1 MTGWSRIRAHR
12 NHGNHRK
19 GGIKKYFREFGELC
33 VGLKTIS
40 IAIQEPFP
48 TRNDLDGAMFVADC
62 TFFVKRDNNSAFAWI
77 CIGQF
82 AKSVHFACPCGFS
95 RQSSLSEAGATCGLR
110 CRLAVRCRPGKSFER
125 RWKDKSA

>member
-1 MTGWSRIRAHR
+1 MKTGTMFPIKTYKKKNFERCRCGASGDPLGPPHRGMAGWSRIRAHR
-12 NHGNHRK
+12 NLGNHRK
-19 GGIKKYFREFGELC
+19 GGIKKYFREFGEFC

-48 TRNDLDGAMFVADC
+48 ARDNLDGAMFVADG

-82 AKSVHFACPCGFS
+82 AKSVHFACPCGFV
-95 RQSSLSEAGATCGLR
+95 G
-110 CRLAVRCRPGKSFER
+110 
-125 RWKDKSA
+125 

>member
-1 MTGWSRIRAHR
+1 MLVANKGTQKP
-12 NHGNHRK
+12 RK
-19 GGIKKYFREFGELC
+19 PQKRVASINSFREFGELC

-48 TRNDLDGAMFVADC
+48 TRNDLDGAMFVADG

-82 AKSVHFACPCGFS
+82 AKSVHFACPC
-95 RQSSLSEAGATCGLR
+95 
-110 CRLAVRCRPGKSFER
+110 SFLLLP
-125 RWKDKSA
+125 